1 MRFPAHGMWLIF
13 VGLGVVILFGAS
25 DGGIS
30 SGRRIGYRTVEPF
43 KSNLVVIQGGLLAV
57 LSLLLGFTLS
67 MAVNRFEARKQLVLG
82 EANAIETDY
91 LRTRLLPVPEGA
103 EIAKLLRE
111 YVDLRLQYSDARET
125 LIDSRPRG
133 NKPHFCRM
141 NSGPGRS
148 PMNRRAR
155 ARPLLDCSSS
165 P

>member
-82 EANAIETDY
+82 K
-91 LRTRLLPVPEGA
+91 PMPS
-103 EIAKLLRE
+103 KLITCELASFLCRR
-111 YVDLRLQYSDARET
+111 VRRLQSFSANT
-125 LIDSRPRG
+125 ST
-133 NKPHFCRM
+133 
-141 NSGPGRS
+141 
-148 PMNRRAR
+148 
-155 ARPLLDCSSS
+155 
-165 P
+165 